1 MITQTA
7 SIKKQTAF
15 RLDEKLIERVRK
27 AAAKSNISMNEFVTL
42 ALEEATHEFFLAEM
56 EEESRRKT
64 AEFINRCCGVWSDD
78 TADEILTAIHANKT
92 SSPAPEL

>member
-1 MITQTA
+1 MITNHA

-15 RLDEKLIERVRK
+15 RLDVKLIERIRK
-27 AAAKSNISMNEFVTL
+27 AATEKRMSMNEFVTVT
-42 ALEEATHEFFLAEM
+42 LEEATRDIFLAEQ

-64 AEFINRCCGVWSDD
+64 TDFINRFCGIWPKE
-78 TADEILTAIHANKT
+78 TADEILAIIQSNKT

>member
-1 MITQTA
+1 MVTGTA

-15 RLDEKLIERVRK
+15 RLDERLIERVRK
-27 AAAKSNISMNEFVTL
+27 AAAKNHLSMNEFVTL
-42 ALEEATHEFFLAEM
+42 ALEEATREIYLAEQ

-64 AEFINRCCGVWSDD
+64 ADFIHRFCGIWSDE
-78 TADEILTAIHANKT
+78 TADEISAIIQANKT